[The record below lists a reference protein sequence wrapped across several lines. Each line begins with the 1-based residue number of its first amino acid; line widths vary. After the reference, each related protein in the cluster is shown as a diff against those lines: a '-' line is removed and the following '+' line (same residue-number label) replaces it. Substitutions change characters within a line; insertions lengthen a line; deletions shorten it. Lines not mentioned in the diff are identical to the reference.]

1 MYTLSFLTHQGQHKR
16 FGCEHKMIDHPPS
29 NPFVQTIEQLL
40 EDDTLILYGRTDE
53 IPTADM
59 QAVLELLEERF
70 EREAIGYPGPP
81 LKWDAVAA
89 GWSVKVIFYAAQL
102 LLYRSHDVDDLAY
115 YFAGLGQPKTAAAI
129 ASADI
134 CLRYLPSI
142 LRQLEAIDVEDVLIP
157 ILQGV
162 LHEWHYTG
170 LLAGLTPDP
179 KNLEAILEDESLT
192 QLYVDRVI
200 ETKNRAAAALP
211 ELSGSIVGALGNHAE
226 VYWKELNVAS

>member
-1 MYTLSFLTHQGQHKR
+1 
-16 FGCEHKMIDHPPS
+16 MIDHPSPS
-29 NPFVQTIEQLL
+29 PFLQAIEQLL
-40 EDDTLILYGRTDE
+40 ETGTLTLHGRIDE
-53 IPTADM
+53 VPAADM
-59 QAVLELLEERF
+59 RVVLEVLKERF
-70 EREAIGYPGPP
+70 EREATGYPGPP
-81 LKWDAVAA
+81 LKWDAIAA
-89 GWSVKVIFYAAQL
+89 GWSVKVVFYAVQL

-162 LHEWHYTG
+162 LHKWHYTG

-179 KNLEAILEDESLT
+179 KNLEAILEDESLM